1 MYFLYVLYLCLQK
14 LAYWIAYPISLI
26 SNSEKTKTFIGERSQ
41 SYFKL
46 QITKLNELNKFKNS
60 RVYWLHVSSAG
71 ELEQAIPVL
80 RYLFEKH
87 DVRFIVTYF
96 SPSAKPFLKNV
107 PGLMLAF
114 CFPIDSISNHL
125 KLLNTINISQVLLV
139 RYDIWPGL
147 LFACR
152 NKNLPIS
159 LLAATKNRAKKSLL
173 TTLGFDTRRY
183 FFKFFKSIFAV
194 SESDAAYYKSLSP
207 SVAVHFAGDPKWARA
222 KERVEILK
230 KDGIRAKIGVF
241 ADLCLFHKNKLGRT
255 CYVFGSP
262 HTEEHEIALKCSQL
276 ANKCLILY
284 APGEMN
290 ESNVKRIVED
300 FKKINAPVLRLT
312 ELMPLLEKDVHTK
325 SIPTII
331 PDQRPDASG
340 FAHTST
346 SSTIFS
352 NEALANTVVIVDK
365 MGMLAEIYALADIA
379 IIGGGFD
386 GQIHN
391 TLEPAAHPVPVV
403 FGNKLHRALEAQKL
417 VEVSAAKS
425 FDSTMKLF
433 EFLAQCSSLRKAGE
447 TELLFVQE
455 LASMRLRALELFGQM
470 PNTNKIIADSLI

>member
-1 MYFLYVLYLCLQK
+1 MYFLYLIYLCLQRV
-14 LAYWIAYPISLI
+14 AYTIAFPISFI
-26 SNSEKTKTFIGERSQ
+26 STNEKVKSFIGERSQ
-41 SYFKL
+41 AYFDAQLLKL
-46 QITKLNELNKFKNS
+46 KQKHPQG

-80 RYLFEKH
+80 RYLYEKH
-87 DVRFIVTYF
+87 SVLFLVTYF

-107 PGLMLAF
+107 PGLLLALS
-114 CFPIDSISNHL
+114 FPIDSISNHL
-125 KLLNTINISQVLLV
+125 KLMNAVDISHVLLV

-147 LFACR
+147 LLACR
-152 NKNLPIS
+152 KKNLSIS

-173 TTLGFDTRRY
+173 TSIGLDTRRY

-194 SESDAAYYKSLSP
+194 SESDALYYQSLSP
-207 SVAVHFAGDPKWARA
+207 TASVHFAGDPKWARA
-222 KERVEILK
+222 KERVETLQQT
-230 KDGIRAKIGVF
+230 GIRSKLGAF
-241 ADLCLFHKNKLGRT
+241 ADLCQFHKNKLGRT

-300 FKKINAPVLRLT
+300 FKKIGAPVVRLSD
-312 ELMPLLEKDVHTK
+312 LMPLIEKENHVDVMPAVLSEKRLGPTGLSHLATSHT
-325 SIPTII
+325 
-331 PDQRPDASG
+331 
-340 FAHTST
+340 F
-346 SSTIFS
+346 SSD
-352 NEALANTVVIVDK
+352 ALANTVIIVDK
-365 MGMLAEIYALADIA
+365 MGMLAEIYALADVA
-379 IIGGGFD
+379 IVGGGYD

-403 FGNKLHRALEAQKL
+403 FGNKLQRAHEAQKL
-417 VEVSAAKS
+417 VEANAAKS